1 MEDISPEFRK
11 AINNYESFHMHSVN
25 RLIHQFAIPQ
35 IIWTT
40 AIYLS
45 YIPFPIFTNLS
56 YAAYAMFSFYYY
68 SINSKIGYEMST
80 FIGMLILFSKFFML
94 LFTNHLYLT
103 NIIFTSSWI
112 AQFAGHYIWEKNSP
126 ALLTSLQDAFTI
138 APLFCFREIDEN
150 HKVINKVEFVFQVF
164 LGYMKKQYDNM
175 SNKNLLY
182 DEFKKM
188 EKPESSV
195 TTSES
200 SSSESDSGRS
210 DRDEEDIERDGG
222 SDISDT
228 ENIDKDE
235 NKENINENKKDI

>member
-1 MEDISPEFRK
+1 MEDISPRFRK
-11 AINNYESFHMHSVN
+11 AIDNYESFHMHSVN

-45 YIPFPIFTNLS
+45 YIPFPILTNMS

-94 LFTNHLYLT
+94 LFTHHLYLT
-103 NIIFTSSWI
+103 NIIFASSWI

-126 ALLTSLQDAFTI
+126 ALLTSLKDAFTI

-150 HKVINKVEFVFQVF
+150 HKIISKVEFVFQVF
-164 LGYMKKQYDNM
+164 LGYMKKQYDDM
-175 SNKNLLY
+175 RNKNLLY

-188 EKPESSV
+188 EKLESEV

-200 SSSESDSGRS
+200 SSSGSDSCTS
-210 DRDEEDIERDGG
+210 DREEEERDGG
-222 SDISDT
+222 SDVSDT

-235 NKENINENKKDI
+235 NKENVNENKKDV